1 MKKIHIFTAIIAL
14 ISSISLVAPV
24 AVFAQYTTYVP
35 TYGTQYNYGTS
46 YVPTYNTYGNTYSP
60 SYGGVGGGVCV
71 NLTSGL
77 YKGLSDK
84 TTGGQVSILQSFL
97 ISQGYLVLSAP
108 SGYFGALTYQAVG
121 RYQSAHELP
130 YNGTADVATRASIQ
144 AVSCGNNYGYNN
156 NYNNYYGAPVLSS
169 LSASSGA
176 VGMSITIY
184 GSGFDLSNNTVNFG
198 GVTLVGIPSYAG
210 TALAFVVPQV
220 NNQNYS
226 YNNYNYNNY
235 NYNNYNYDNN
245 YNYNYNNGYNTSGS
259 YSVSVMNS
267 RGTSN
272 SLQFTVTGN
281 NYCNN
286 YNNGYNNSY
295 NNCYNNYNNQGQPY
309 LSSISP
315 NSARVGTQVTLY
327 GSGFS
332 SYGNT
337 VHFGNGGAMNLS
349 ALSNGTMLYYTIPY
363 TVSACDITSGYGV
376 ACPMYAQQITP
387 GTYPI
392 YVSNS
397 YGQSSTMYFTVTY

>member
-1 MKKIHIFTAIIAL
+1 MKKIYIFIAVIAL
-14 ISSISLVAPV
+14 IASISLMAPV
-24 AVFAQYTTYVP
+24 AVFAQYTSYVP
-35 TYGTQYNYGTS
+35 AYTTS
-46 YVPTYNTYGNTYSP
+46 YVPTYNTYGTTYNQ
-60 SYGGVGGGVCV
+60 SYNSSYNPQYSGACV
-71 NLTSGL
+71 NLTKGL
-77 YKGLSDK
+77 YKGLSDV
-84 TTGGQVSILQSFL
+84 TTGGQVSALQSFL

-144 AVSCGNNYGYNN
+144 TVSCGNNYGYQNGYNN
-156 NYNNYYGAPVLSS
+156 NYNNYNYGYNNYYGAPVLNSF
-169 LSASSGA
+169 SASSGA
-176 VGMSITIY
+176 VGMSVTIY

-198 GVTLVGIPSYAG
+198 GMTLVGIPSYAG

-220 NNQNYS
+220 YNTN
-226 YNNYNYNNY
+226 NNYNYN
-235 NYNNYNYDNN
+235 
-245 YNYNYNNGYNTSGS
+245 NYNNGYNTSGS
-259 YSVSVMNS
+259 YSVSVMNR

-286 YNNGYNNSY
+286 YNNNY
-295 NNCYNNYNNQGQPY
+295 NNCYNNQNQPY

-337 VHFGNGGAMNLS
+337 VHFGNGGTMSLS
-349 ALSNGTMLYYTIPY
+349 SFSNGTMLYYTIPY
-363 TVSACDITSGYGV
+363 TVSACDITSGYGI

-387 GTYPI
+387 GTYPV
-392 YVSNS
+392 YVSNAN
-397 YGQSSTMYFTVTY
+397 GQSSTIYFTVTY